1 MIKLSRMLSPLL
13 FLSIGVYS
21 ANLPQESENSET
33 ENSCPQINQRL
44 VDADVDP
51 KFKLNP
57 DQFITPVYIWG
68 PSSQLQG
75 LREAIGVAIRLNRTL
90 LLPPFLT
97 HQSDSTGPDRPVPGM
112 RHKQTFFLH
121 STLIYLKI
129 PKFALRA
136 LPIVLTDTGENVQ
149 KLTRVFSTRR

>member
-13 FLSIGVYS
+13 LLSIGVRG
-21 ANLPQESENSET
+21 ANLPQEVDSQGPENSSEKP
-33 ENSCPQINQRL
+33 CPEINQRH
-44 VDADVDP
+44 VGQDVDP

-57 DQFITPVYIWG
+57 EQFITPVYIWG

-112 RHKQTFFLH
+112 RHTSRK
-121 STLIYLKI
+121 
-129 PKFALRA
+129 A
-136 LPIVLTDTGENVQ
+136 
-149 KLTRVFSTRR
+149 